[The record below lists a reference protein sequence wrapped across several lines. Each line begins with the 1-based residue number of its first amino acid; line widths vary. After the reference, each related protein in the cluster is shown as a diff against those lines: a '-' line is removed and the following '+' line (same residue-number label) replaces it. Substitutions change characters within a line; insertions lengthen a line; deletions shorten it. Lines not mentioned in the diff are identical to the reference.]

1 MSALHVSRGF
11 PVLSGDS
18 NNDYKVGYWLVGSDF
33 TDFEFLPPGQMD
45 DSGVSVPGAVVG
57 DLVLVG
63 IAADLLGAT
72 VTAYVGAADQVVIV
86 AFNGTS
92 GNVDLSGAIPVT
104 AYVWKSS

>member
-1 MSALHVSRGF
+1 MSALHVSRSV

-18 NNDYKVGYWLVGSDF
+18 HKDYKVGYWLVGSDF

-45 DSGVSVPGAVVG
+45 ESGVSMPGAAVG
-57 DLVLVG
+57 DLVMVG

-72 VTAYVGAADQVVIV
+72 VTAYVGAPDLVVIV

-92 GNVDLSGAIPVT
+92 GNVDLSGSLPVT
-104 AYVWKSS
+104 VYVGKFS